1 MKDKFSID
9 ILITL
14 TFISCIFLI
23 FADIYML
30 FYSDLSAMGFT
41 SDFTTRAIK
50 GIVTQFSVLTNS
62 IALRFIAI
70 CILMFGSLGISLKKQ
85 PEEGPE
91 LQFYG
96 IIMGASFFVFILS
109 GLSPI
114 NFYVITLITVSS
126 FMAFVWSFL
135 HIKKHYNFYSNKDEF
150 NNENLKFGQE
160 AKYKENEYSVN
171 LKTENGYINVVN
183 PFRATMVLGTPG
195 SGKSYSVIE
204 EYIRQHIMK
213 EFSMMVY
220 DFKFPSLAKE
230 TYGFY
235 EYYKK
240 NFKKEPR
247 FTVVS
252 LDDIPYSNFVNPLSP
267 DLIGKT
273 ADAIEASQ
281 TVLYNLNK
289 EWIEKKDFF
298 AQSAISYFACC
309 IYFLKL
315 YEGGK
320 FCTLP
325 HAIALA
331 SCPDEKV
338 FKVFQKVPELRFFMT
353 PFADALEKQAYEQL
367 SGQTASARIPLS
379 QLATRELFWVMGN
392 NVYPDLNASLNI
404 NNPEDPQI
412 LILANSPATQ
422 TTNSPALG
430 LISTQ
435 LIKVVNT
442 QNKLP
447 CSIIIDELPT
457 MYFMGLD
464 NLIATARS
472 NKVSTTIGAQDLSQL
487 KRDYGDKVAETIF
500 NIIGNIFSGSVR
512 SDTATKLQEIFGKKK
527 QRLKNMSVETTTTS
541 YSINES
547 MDFAIPVSTISQLS
561 QGEFVGIVSDNFG
574 EEINQKVFRGHIKV
588 DKRTDQVKKDIPKV
602 INVDNLDEL
611 LDGNFKRIVEEI
623 DIIISNELIKQQMA
637 DQPATPPPPPP
648 PPAAAEQEPVAE
660 NLIDELPSF
669 EESSLD
675 TLFNELPSF
684 EESAVDM
691 KIDEFPSFEEE
702 GAAAAAA
709 AADLPINK
717 ESSLEQ
723 STPEDSV
730 AND

>member
-9 ILITL
+9 ILL
-14 TFISCIFLI
+14 SFAFFSCLVLI
-23 FADIYML
+23 FVDIYTS
-30 FYSDLSAMGFT
+30 FYSDL
-41 SDFTTRAIK
+41 AILN
-50 GIVTQFSVLTNS
+50 LTN
-62 IALRFIAI
+62 IHINKALKIVLNQFPFLLNNL
-70 CILMFGSLGISLKKQ
+70 ILRLMALGIFMLASLGISLKKK

-91 LQFYG
+91 LTTYM
-96 IIMGASFFVFILS
+96 IVLLVSVFVFITS
-109 GLSPI
+109 GVVPV
-114 NFYVITLITVSS
+114 NFWLITFITIVSYIS
-126 FMAFVWSFL
+126 FVWSFL
-135 HIKKHYNFYSNKDEF
+135 HIKKHFNFYSKKDEF
-150 NNENLKFGQE
+150 NNENLKFDQE
-160 AKYKENEYSVN
+160 KKYKENEYSVN

-213 EFSMMVY
+213 NFSMMVY

-240 NFKKEPR
+240 TYKIEPK
-247 FTVVS
+247 FTTIS
-252 LDDIPYSNFVNPLSP
+252 LDDIEYSNFVNPLSP
-267 DLIGKT
+267 DLITKT

-315 YEGGK
+315 YENGK

-325 HAIALA
+325 HAITLA
-331 SCPDEKV
+331 SCSDEKV
-338 FKVFQKVPELRFFMT
+338 FKVFQQVPELRFFMT
-353 PFADALEKQAYEQL
+353 PFADALEKEAYEQL

-392 NVYPDLNASLNI
+392 NVYPELNASLNI

-435 LIKVVNT
+435 LIKVVNR
-442 QNKLP
+442 QKKLP

-527 QRLKNMSVETTTTS
+527 QKLKNMSVETNTTS
-541 YSINES
+541 YTINES

-588 DKRTDQVKKDIPKV
+588 DKRKDQVKKEIPKV
-602 INVDNLDEL
+602 IDQDNLDEL
-611 LDGNFKRIVEEI
+611 LDGNFRRIADEI
-623 DIIISNELIKQQMA
+623 DIIISNELYKLEIS
-637 DQPATPPPPPP
+637 
-648 PPAAAEQEPVAE
+648 EQENNQNYTDLNDGNGETVESQSSINSEPV
-660 NLIDELPSF
+660 
-669 EESSLD
+669 
-675 TLFNELPSF
+675 
-684 EESAVDM
+684 
-691 KIDEFPSFEEE
+691 
-702 GAAAAAA
+702 
-709 AADLPINK
+709 
-717 ESSLEQ
+717 
-723 STPEDSV
+723 
-730 AND
+730 

>member
-9 ILITL
+9 IVI
-14 TFISCIFLI
+14 I
-23 FADIYML
+23 FALVMCLILLLLDIYTG
-30 FYSDLSAMGFT
+30 FYQELNSLGLTDGQLN
-41 SDFTTRAIK
+41 RAIK
-50 GIVTQFSVLTNS
+50 KIYGSFPLISNS
-62 IALRFIAI
+62 FFLR
-70 CILMFGSLGISLKKQ
+70 ILILGVFMLGAFGISFKKKPEEDDDLKK
-85 PEEGPE
+85 
-91 LQFYG
+91 YVVSVV
-96 IIMGASFFVFILS
+96 ISFFLFVVSGGFKINLTANILISFASWMVFI
-109 GLSPI
+109 
-114 NFYVITLITVSS
+114 
-126 FMAFVWSFL
+126 WSFL
-135 HIKKHYNFYSNKDEF
+135 HIRKHFNFFSNKDEF
-150 NNENLKFGQE
+150 NNKNLIFQQE
-160 AKYKENEYSVN
+160 KLYKQNPYSIN
-171 LKTENGYINVVN
+171 LKTENGLINVVN

-213 EFSMMVY
+213 NFSMLVY

-240 NFKKEPR
+240 TYKVTPR
-247 FTVVS
+247 FTVIS
-252 LDDIPYSNFVNPLSP
+252 LDDIEHSNFVNPISP
-267 DLIGKT
+267 DLIRKT

-289 EWIEKKDFF
+289 EWITKKDFF

-315 YEGGK
+315 FEGGK

-338 FKVFQKVPELRFFMT
+338 FKIFQKWPELRFFMT

-367 SGQTASARIPLS
+367 SGQTATARIPLS

-392 NVYPDLNASLNI
+392 NVYPELNASLDV

-412 LILANSPATQ
+412 MILANSPTTQ

-442 QNKLP
+442 QDKIP

-472 NKVSTTIGAQDLSQL
+472 NKVSTTIGAQDLEQL

-500 NIIGNIFSGSVR
+500 NIVGNIFSGSVR
-512 SDTATKLQEIFGKKK
+512 SGTATKLQEIFGKKK
-527 QRLKNMSVETTTTS
+527 QRLKNMTVDTSTTS
-541 YSINES
+541 YTINES

-561 QGEFVGIVSDNFG
+561 QGEFVGIVADNFG
-574 EEINQKVFRGHIKV
+574 EEIDRKVFRGHIKV
-588 DKRTDQVKKDIPKV
+588 DKRTDQIKKEIPLN
-602 INVDNLDEL
+602 INEDNLEEL
-611 LDGNFKRIVEEI
+611 LNGNFKRIVEEI
-623 DIIISNELIKQQMA
+623 DIIIENELAEINKA
-637 DQPATPPPPPP
+637 KKEEEEKKEENNEKGENNKKD
-648 PPAAAEQEPVAE
+648 EQEDGGGGGEGRSKKRNIEKTRPVRKR
-660 NLIDELPSF
+660 
-669 EESSLD
+669 SSK
-675 TLFNELPSF
+675 
-684 EESAVDM
+684 M
-691 KIDEFPSFEEE
+691 M
-702 GAAAAAA
+702 
-709 AADLPINK
+709 
-717 ESSLEQ
+717 
-723 STPEDSV
+723 
-730 AND
+730 